1 MEADAEVKV
10 EEKRESP
17 EQQEDARHYHY
28 WSNEIE
34 KN

>member
-1 MEADAEVKV
+1 MEAEAEV

-28 WSNEIE
+28 WSNKIE
-34 KN
+34 EN